1 MRSILLL
8 SIALGATIGP
18 GAVDTQLR
26 TQAVQVLRSTLET
39 EQRWIKVHAAEALL
53 SSGQPDGVARA
64 FESELIAHGSEPEY
78 RIGIWRVLAQAAPT
92 DQQRQPW
99 IAKIVAAFLDPGGP
113 DRLHAAEAL
122 GKRGYHASGTEAG
135 AFEIVA
141 RSGRGSLSVDA
152 SWVLANSGRPGGDVR
167 LAELLAS
174 DDRGTRNDAAYA
186 LRHLATLSTAGW
198 EKLVAA
204 AGKSRSGDGERVTLL
219 SAAFMHAHGDQKTHF
234 KTELLKYFSTG
245 TNDEKYEVCA
255 ALAREGV
262 DADALLLAPLLAD
275 PAPDV
280 RIGAAHA
287 ILRIGQRTTR

>member
-1 MRSILLL
+1 MKTLLL
-8 SIALGATIGP
+8 AVALGAATAP
-18 GAVDTQLR
+18 SAVDEHLR
-26 TQAVQVLRSTLET
+26 AQAVQALRTSLEQ
-39 EQRWIKVHAAEALL
+39 ESRWIKVHAAEALL
-53 SSGQPDGVARA
+53 SAGQPDGVVRA
-64 FESELIAHGSEPEY
+64 FEIEFASHGTEPEY

-92 DQQRQPW
+92 DRQREPW
-99 IAKIVAAFLDPGGP
+99 ITKIVAAFLNTGGP
-113 DRLHAAEAL
+113 DRLHAAETL
-122 GKRGYHASGTEAG
+122 GKLGYHPSGTEVG

>member
-1 MRSILLL
+1 MRSVLLL

-18 GAVDTQLR
+18 GAVDERLR
-26 TQAVQVLRSTLET
+26 AQAVQVLRATLDT

-53 SSGQPDGVARA
+53 LSGQPDGVTRA
-64 FESELIAHGSEPEY
+64 FESELISHGSEPEY
-78 RIGIWRVLAQAAPT
+78 RIGIWRVLAQAAST
-92 DQQRQPW
+92 DRQRKPW
-99 IAKIVAAFLDPGGP
+99 IAKIVAAFLDTGGP
-113 DRLHAAEAL
+113 DRSHAAETL
-122 GKRGYHASGTEAG
+122 GKLGYHASGTEAG

-174 DDRGTRNDAAYA
+174 DDRSTRNDAAYA
-186 LRHLATLSTAGW
+186 MRHLATLSTAGW
-198 EKLVAA
+198 EKLAAA
-204 AGKSRSGDGERVTLL
+204 AGKSHSGAGERATLL
-219 SAAFMHAHGDQKTHF
+219 SAAFVHAPVAQKARF
-234 KTELLKYFSTG
+234 KTELLNYLSSG

-255 ALAREGV
+255 ALARDGV
-262 DADALLLAPLLAD
+262 DADASLLAQLLAD

-287 ILRIGQRTTR
+287 ILKIRQRQTR

>member
-1 MRSILLL
+1 ML
-8 SIALGATIGP
+8 SIALGSLMGP
-18 GAVDTQLR
+18 RVVDEQLR
-26 TQAVQVLRSTLET
+26 TQAVQVLRSTIET

-53 SSGQPDGVARA
+53 SAGQPDGVVRA
-64 FESELIAHGSEPEY
+64 FEIEFASHGTEPEY

-92 DQQRQPW
+92 DRQREPW
-99 IAKIVAAFLDPGGP
+99 ITKIVAAFLNTGGP
-113 DRLHAAEAL
+113 DRLHAAETL
-122 GKRGYHASGTEAG
+122 GKLGYHPSGTEVG

-141 RSGRGSLSVDA
+141 RSGRGSLAADA
-152 SWVLANSGRPGGDVR
+152 RWVLANSGRAGGDAP
-167 LAELLAS
+167 LAELLS
-174 DDRGTRNDAAYA
+174 SEDRGTRNDAAYA
-186 LRHLATLSTAGW
+186 TRHLAKLSGAAW
-198 EKLVAA
+198 AKLAAA

-219 SAAFMHAHGDQKTHF
+219 SAAFVHAPGDQKTHF

-275 PAPDV
+275 ASPDV

-287 ILRIGQRTTR
+287 ILKISQRQD